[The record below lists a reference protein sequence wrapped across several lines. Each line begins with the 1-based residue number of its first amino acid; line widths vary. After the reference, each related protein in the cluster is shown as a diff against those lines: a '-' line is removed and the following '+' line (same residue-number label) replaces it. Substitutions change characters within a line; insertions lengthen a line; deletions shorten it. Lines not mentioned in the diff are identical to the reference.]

1 MLARIIVSNRGLFA
15 THFFSTWQNVP
26 LAPPDA
32 ILGLNEAFSKDTSPS
47 KVLLGAGAYRNDSGK
62 VINE

>member
-1 MLARIIVSNRGLFA
+1 MLSRIVLSKQLRFA

-32 ILGLNEAFSKDTSPS
+32 ILGLNESFSKDTNPS